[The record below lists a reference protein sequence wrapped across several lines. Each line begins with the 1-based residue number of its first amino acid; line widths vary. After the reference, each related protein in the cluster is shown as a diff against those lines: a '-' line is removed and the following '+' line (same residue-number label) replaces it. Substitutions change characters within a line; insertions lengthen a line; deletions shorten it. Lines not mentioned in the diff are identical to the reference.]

1 MSDDIVDAL
10 RAYAEDWQLDRSIID
25 RAADEIVRLRALLE
39 TSVVLAQPGALSVNC
54 VRGSV
59 SCRENKRLRARVA
72 ELERQPPGIVSAG
85 CQCPPGANAQCEN
98 HWCPRKTTSFRVT
111 CGAAP

>member
-1 MSDDIVDAL
+1 MSDIVEQLSELSQRISEWLPRDERLARIWEDYHIPGDLLTDA
-10 RAYAEDWQLDRSIID
+10 R
-25 RAADEIVRLRALLE
+25 DEIL
-39 TSVVLAQPGALSVNC
+39 
-54 VRGSV
+54 
-59 SCRENKRLRARVA
+59 RLRARVA